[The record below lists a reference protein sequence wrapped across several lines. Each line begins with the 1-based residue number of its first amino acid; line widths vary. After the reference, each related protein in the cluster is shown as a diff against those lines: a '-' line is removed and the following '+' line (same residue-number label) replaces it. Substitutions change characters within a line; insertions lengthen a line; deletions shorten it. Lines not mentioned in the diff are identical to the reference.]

1 MSEPGP
7 SARRER
13 RQAVNLPRAARRVPP
28 PPPMPLEPPE
38 NTAPLKPAPKLPAE
52 LIQSIVDYAC
62 EDLQPSAERK
72 TCRNLALVGRD
83 WREIAQRRI
92 FREVAIASTDAL
104 ARAAAIFSNPPC
116 AVGRFVRDLALHLT
130 LEEPRQEDLAQLYE
144 TCKGLSSLNL
154 TANHENMCTLVSSLL
169 STPAGRAVGVM
180 RLRLAE
186 YTTPAV
192 DLSIFDEL
200 NSLPNLTRWQT
211 VIADALTL
219 SNSRINGHLFLTQ
232 LYIGFAPVGD
242 VERVT
247 RRLVKHGT
255 PHWDLSELRAGDLCF
270 WRLGKQVIQAIR
282 AASSITSLR
291 IFDCR
296 RGDIDDICDILN
308 AYPVLENFDIEGE
321 MLSTNETQQLFEAIP
336 RSLITANLE
345 LGGTFKTDTNRQLL
359 HNFLQ
364 MRKSAALRRVRLP
377 FLRCADLWTKDVRPD
392 GSIWKPNGRP
402 ERKNGAQKRKVDK
415 SGLGRAI
422 INRKVRAA
430 RDAQDPTLHSSE
442 IAAGLSSVTQEND
455 LDEFLSTAQLAET
468 DFSAERQNIK
478 VVSDPSLNAASH
490 NPYLLTPQQEA
501 ELRTKQNENQQRL
514 QVPRRPPW
522 TRQMTT
528 VELERQERDAFLE
541 WRRGLADLQD
551 NQALLLTPFERN
563 LEVWRQL
570 WRTLERSDLIV
581 QIVDARNPLTFR
593 SADLEK
599 YVLELNE
606 LERPRE
612 EGEPAPKRKN
622 LLLINKSDLL
632 TRKQREEWADYFEA
646 NGIQYAFFSAANGI
660 ALQEERA
667 RQEELAN
674 GAEESSDEED
684 EDEIPGMKIPKSGN
698 KLKGLNAKPKTEV
711 APAPRRR
718 VVGPDESSD
727 EEDEDDSDEELASIM
742 RRGMGISLPGSDES
756 ERTRILSVLELEE
769 LFLSHAPEVS
779 LAKGHGNEKLVV
791 GLVGYPN
798 VGKSSTINALIGEKK
813 VSVSSTPGKTKH
825 FQTIRL
831 SPDVLLC
838 DCPGLVFP
846 QFAATKADL
855 VCNGVLPIDQLR
867 EFTGPVELVT
877 RRIPQEV
884 LEGTYGLRITI
895 LPENEG
901 GTGVPT
907 AAEFLNTFSIARGFF
922 TGGQGNPDQSRSSR
936 LVLKDYVNG
945 KLLYCHPPPGI
956 DSDDFNRETRDI
968 ERLRA
973 QNKLKRKMA
982 PMTRVSQKSDYYVH
996 NPAAAAAGA
1005 PGGGRPSEARGKGQ
1019 SAKANALD
1027 NSFFGADVGKAV
1039 IAGLKGKKL
1048 NAATGGEDKKHF
1060 KKKREKQRSGRGYE
1074 V

>member
-1 MSEPGP
+1 M
-7 SARRER
+7 
-13 RQAVNLPRAARRVPP
+13 
-28 PPPMPLEPPE
+28 
-38 NTAPLKPAPKLPAE
+38 
-52 LIQSIVDYAC
+52 
-62 EDLQPSAERK
+62 
-72 TCRNLALVGRD
+72 
-83 WREIAQRRI
+83 
-92 FREVAIASTDAL
+92 
-104 ARAAAIFSNPPC
+104 
-116 AVGRFVRDLALHLT
+116 
-130 LEEPRQEDLAQLYE
+130 
-144 TCKGLSSLNL
+144 
-154 TANHENMCTLVSSLL
+154 
-169 STPAGRAVGVM
+169 
-180 RLRLAE
+180 
-186 YTTPAV
+186 
-192 DLSIFDEL
+192 
-200 NSLPNLTRWQT
+200 
-211 VIADALTL
+211 
-219 SNSRINGHLFLTQ
+219 
-232 LYIGFAPVGD
+232 
-242 VERVT
+242 
-247 RRLVKHGT
+247 
-255 PHWDLSELRAGDLCF
+255 
-270 WRLGKQVIQAIR
+270 
-282 AASSITSLR
+282 
-291 IFDCR
+291 
-296 RGDIDDICDILN
+296 
-308 AYPVLENFDIEGE
+308 
-321 MLSTNETQQLFEAIP
+321 
-336 RSLITANLE
+336 
-345 LGGTFKTDTNRQLL
+345 
-359 HNFLQ
+359 
-364 MRKSAALRRVRLP
+364 
-377 FLRCADLWTKDVRPD
+377 
-392 GSIWKPNGRP
+392 PNGRP

-606 LERPRE
+606 QEQPRE

-632 TRKQREEWADYFEA
+632 TQKQREEWADYFEA

-684 EDEIPGMKIPKSGN
+684 EDDIPGMKIPKSGN
-698 KLKGLNAKPKTEV
+698 KLKGLNAKPKAEP
-711 APAPRRR
+711 AAAPRRR

-727 EEDEDDSDEELASIM
+727 EEDEEDSDEELASIM

-956 DSDDFNRETRDI
+956 DADDFNRETRDI

-1039 IAGLKGKKL
+1039 IAGLKGKKV
-1048 NAATGGEDKKHF
+1048 NAVTGGEDKKHF